1 MSCQNVMI
9 YCVLLCTTPTM
20 TIMIGPALVITD
32 DLQKNNSPWA
42 EFKVFSREAVV
53 PGYSLI
59 FSFKAEHSGLVLLR
73 GDVLLPLPLAV
84 TGPAAEVAVKADL
97 KVQSGL
103 GRFSCCGCQRSCF
116 NWRSKVNLPS
126 VQQSR
131 LAWRYIFLLGWTG
144 RLWLH
149 LLGDCGSTWSARCCR
164 PAGCPAL
171 QTEHEVNTQCVYI
184 CVCVLLFTM
193 HRIREKKPFSRSV

>member
-1 MSCQNVMI
+1 
-9 YCVLLCTTPTM
+9 M

-116 NWRSKVNLPS
+116 N
-126 VQQSR
+126 
-131 LAWRYIFLLGWTG
+131 
-144 RLWLH
+144 
-149 LLGDCGSTWSARCCR
+149 
-164 PAGCPAL
+164 
-171 QTEHEVNTQCVYI
+171 
-184 CVCVLLFTM
+184 
-193 HRIREKKPFSRSV
+193 